1 MKEKILCF
9 FGFIIIFALWIV
21 FTSGINEEEMIGS
34 IMNGNYKYLDNEEDK
49 MKLSSMNDSGTL
61 EMLEWVCYDANN
73 DGKKDLILQEK
84 AYSPNINLK
93 PIVGILG
100 ATGAGIT
107 VIEWDVADMAEYYCL
122 CNGRLLFYYG
132 KDGLL
137 GTESFGLFEYD
148 QNWNKKWLGGLEKN
162 WINDTDDI
170 YDMPEEWRRE
180 NPDMIQEGIY
190 YRKFQ
195 SEEAEETSGRKYT
208 IITEH
213 QWMDEFYQ
221 VFGVE
226 YNDIKS
232 SR

>member
-180 NPDMIQEGIY
+180 NPDML
-190 YRKFQ
+190 
-195 SEEAEETSGRKYT
+195 
-208 IITEH
+208 
-213 QWMDEFYQ
+213 
-221 VFGVE
+221 
-226 YNDIKS
+226 
-232 SR
+232 